1 MDFKITAFNFCWN
14 FFSDFEFVSLKNGK
28 RSTVRGVLVLTD
40 DEVERLILVDI
51 PYLAPGTGA
60 GEEAGGAIGGAR
72 DQKQQFL
79 RQETQEEEAA
89 LPQERSLPSRKQ
101 TTETIIFFATMVIV
115 KCQNTEIQSQIIRS
129 APSRLKNGS

>member
-1 MDFKITAFNFCWN
+1 MKTYLSHFCWN

-60 GEEAGGAIGGAR
+60 GEEAGGAR
-72 DQKQQFL
+72 DHKQQFL
-79 RQETQEEEAA
+79 QQETDDG
-89 LPQERSLPSRKQ
+89 SDN
-101 TTETIIFFATMVIV
+101 FFCYNGD
-115 KCQNTEIQSQIIRS
+115 CQMSKHRNPKSNNYNLARS